1 MKGTTLRPNTTT
13 LHQSSQNKDT
23 LTSSNQIIYIVYTCI
38 CMYDPPSH
46 QFTYSDASFVPQP
59 YSQWLF
65 NVSQDQVAWGM
76 KLNNAA

>member
-1 MKGTTLRPNTTT
+1 
-13 LHQSSQNKDT
+13 
-23 LTSSNQIIYIVYTCI
+23 
-38 CMYDPPSH
+38 MYDPPSH